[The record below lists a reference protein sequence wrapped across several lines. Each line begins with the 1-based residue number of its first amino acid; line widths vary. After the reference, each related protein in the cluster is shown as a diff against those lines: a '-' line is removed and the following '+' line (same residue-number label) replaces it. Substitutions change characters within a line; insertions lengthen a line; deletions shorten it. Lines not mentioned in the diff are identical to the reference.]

1 MSEYKLKHVK
11 FNELPPE
18 WLKHLPV
25 AQTFSVTIVAENLEQ
40 QALISVK
47 SQSSDIGQSDN
58 IPEDR
63 EAYLQY
69 LRESGININRLKKS
83 IEEYKAGKAKM
94 LYWDEF

>member
-1 MSEYKLKHVK
+1 MSYYKLEHVK

-18 WLKHLPV
+18 WLKHLPI
-25 AQTFSVTIVAENLEQ
+25 AQTFTVTIVAENLGQ
-40 QALISVK
+40 QASI
-47 SQSSDIGQSDN
+47 SSDIGQSDN

-83 IEEYKAGKAKM
+83 IEEYKAGKAEM
-94 LYWDEF
+94 LDWDEF